1 MINNCLATVC
11 RSISSGS
18 KFLTTNSC
26 SQEQDGRNTSGS
38 MLIIPQDGR
47 NTSASMINIPQ
58 NGRNTSRSMLNIP
71 QDWRNTSA
79 SMLNTSQELQSDSS
93 PSSHDKKED
102 QISNISD
109 KERDFNFSNIDDV
122 SPHYSEGIVDLEASI
137 QSLRKLLQIK
147 ENNHE
152 ITSDQTNINLE
163 R

>member
-26 SQEQDGRNTSGS
+26 SQEQDV
-38 MLIIPQDGR
+38 
-47 NTSASMINIPQ
+47 
-58 NGRNTSRSMLNIP
+58 RNTSRSMLNIQ
-71 QDWRNTSA
+71 QDGRNTSA

-137 QSLRKLLQIK
+137 ENLRKLLQIK